1 MHFDEVFYFQQFQNW
16 LRSMKNTIGDAYSDW
31 LETMLL
37 SRGEEFRK
45 WLRALKLDVEGHPIF
60 STREQP
66 VTLAENPF
74 RDTLVSI
81 LIED

>member
-1 MHFDEVFYFQQFQNW
+1 
-16 LRSMKNTIGDAYSDW
+16 MKNTIGDAYSDW

-66 VTLAENPF
+66 VILAENPF

>member
-1 MHFDEVFYFQQFQNW
+1 
-16 LRSMKNTIGDAYSDW
+16 MKNTIGDAYSDW

-60 STREQP
+60 SAREQP
-66 VTLAENPF
+66 VTFAENPF

>member
-1 MHFDEVFYFQQFQNW
+1 
-16 LRSMKNTIGDAYSDW
+16 MKNTIGDAYSDW

-66 VTLAENPF
+66 VTLVENPF

>member
-1 MHFDEVFYFQQFQNW
+1 
-16 LRSMKNTIGDAYSDW
+16 
-31 LETMLL
+31 MLL

-60 STREQP
+60 SAREQP

-74 RDTLVSI
+74 RDTLVSRRLKI
-81 LIED
+81 LVKNSMKGNESVTRDNNGELRFIMRAHR

>member
-1 MHFDEVFYFQQFQNW
+1 
-16 LRSMKNTIGDAYSDW
+16 MKNTIGDAYSDW

-60 STREQP
+60 STREQS